1 MTVHATTIAEIA
13 PYFRSKKIKNMQIT
27 ESSIFVGLKRLRNL
41 MYQCQFLMQK
51 ADRII
56 YGTPLMAASGKAIAA
71 FVLAFTVSSKRL
83 EYLEEAMGHFYVLKT
98 DIEFCVMQNIIHF
111 KKRDGDGGEK
121 YESSKKI
128 ELLKLVAQIDNDMC
142 KWRAS
147 LAKSKTVCG

>member
-1 MTVHATTIAEIA
+1 MTVHATTIAGIA
-13 PYFRSKKIKNMQIT
+13 PYFRSKKNKEYANHRKFHLRRTQTTPQPHVPMSVSDA
-27 ESSIFVGLKRLRNL
+27 ESRQNNLR
-41 MYQCQFLMQK
+41 YS
-51 ADRII
+51 A
-56 YGTPLMAASGKAIAA
+56 MAASGKAIAA

>member
-1 MTVHATTIAEIA
+1 
-13 PYFRSKKIKNMQIT
+13 MQIA

-98 DIEFCVMQNIIHF
+98 DIELCVMQNIIHF

>member
-1 MTVHATTIAEIA
+1 MTVHATTIAGIA

-83 EYLEEAMGHFYVLKT
+83 
-98 DIEFCVMQNIIHF
+98 
-111 KKRDGDGGEK
+111 
-121 YESSKKI
+121 
-128 ELLKLVAQIDNDMC
+128 
-142 KWRAS
+142 
-147 LAKSKTVCG
+147 